1 MEPYKIVMLIIVIAL
16 EIPAMIILA
25 VGWVKA
31 CREAREQ
38 EETGGIETAQDA
50 QMETEVYQK

>member
-16 EIPAMIILA
+16 EIPALIILA

-31 CREAREQ
+31 CREAKEMEKAEADR
-38 EETGGIETAQDA
+38 IETAQDT
-50 QMETEVYQK
+50 QMRTEV